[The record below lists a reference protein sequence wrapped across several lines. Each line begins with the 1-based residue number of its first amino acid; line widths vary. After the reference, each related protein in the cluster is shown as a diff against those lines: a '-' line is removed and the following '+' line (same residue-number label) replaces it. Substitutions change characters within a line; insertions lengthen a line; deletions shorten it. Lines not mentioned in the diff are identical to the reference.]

1 MNFIDQLKNAS
12 LKEQHLDWANLSY
25 YWEENEKLIKASMRN
40 DKVVFMGDSIT
51 EEWGRILPEF
61 FQSPAFINR
70 GIGGQT
76 TPQMLI
82 RFKQDVI
89 NLNPHIVFI
98 LAGTNDI
105 AGNTGPSNIDMIINN
120 IFSMAELSMSHNIKT
135 VLSSILPVDSYP
147 WADHIKDVPETIST
161 INQELDLFSNRHD
174 IKYLDYYSQM
184 IGENRGLKKEITTDG
199 VHLNKDGYEIMCE
212 MVLGILKK
220 EGFSDKSH
228 F

>member
-1 MNFIDQLKNAS
+1 MGKDFYQS
-12 LKEQHLDWANLSY
+12 FFNL
-25 YWEENEKLIKASMRN
+25 
-40 DKVVFMGDSIT
+40 
-51 EEWGRILPEF
+51 
-61 FQSPAFINR
+61 AFINR

-120 IFSMAELSMSHNIKT
+120 IFSMAELSMSYNIKT

-161 INQELDLFSNRHD
+161 INQELYLFSNKHD
-174 IKYLDYYSQM
+174 IPYTL
-184 IGENRGLKKEITTDG
+184 IITLKW
-199 VHLNKDGYEIMCE
+199 
-212 MVLGILKK
+212 
-220 EGFSDKSH
+220 
-228 F
+228 

>member
-25 YWEENEKLIKASMRN
+25 YWEENEKLIKDSMRN

-76 TPQMLI
+76 TPQMLV

-89 NLNPHIVFI
+89 NLNPAIVFI

-105 AGNTGPSNIDMIINN
+105 AGNTGPANQEMITNN
-120 IFSMAELSMSHNIKT
+120 IFSMAELSVRFSIKV
-135 VLSSILPVDSYP
+135 VLSSILPVDKYP
-147 WADHIKDVPETIST
+147 WAENIKEVPETISK
-161 INQELDLFSNRHD
+161 INQQLKSFSQKHN
-174 IKYLDYYSQM
+174 IIYLDYYSSM
-184 IGENRGLKKEITTDG
+184 VGENRGLKKEYTTDG
-199 VHLNKDGYEIMCE
+199 VHLNKKGYDVMSDL
-212 MVLGILKK
+212 VHDVLKK
-220 EGFSDKSH
+220 ESFAV
-228 F
+228 